1 MHSRVKRGLIAA
13 AAVTGV
19 GVGALQIGHAG
30 AITDWRTFG
39 HAEAH
44 VRGTEGHRSINDVRS
59 TTNRNPERVRFV
71 VHAPAAV
78 NVNPGTVSWRLF
90 CWNEFNN
97 IQDSASATFVLNDAA
112 DVRNVSFQV
121 DGSLASYPF
130 CELRVDPRQRNRGNV
145 ERFLQ
150 ARYP

>member
-1 MHSRVKRGLIAA
+1 LGRASQRAFGAA
-13 AAVTGV
+13 TPTFAV
-19 GVGALQIGHAG
+19 H
-30 AITDWRTFG
+30 D
-39 HAEAH
+39 
-44 VRGTEGHRSINDVRS
+44 S
-59 TTNRNPERVRFV
+59 
-71 VHAPAAV
+71 
-78 NVNPGTVSWRLF
+78 GTVSWRLF
-90 CWNEFNN
+90 CWSEFN
-97 IQDSASATFVLNDAA
+97 DRPGSASATFVLNDAA